1 MATGTYGWIQRRH
14 SYEFLPPS
22 MSEAILILLG
32 DNWSE
37 KSSVGNLILGKIEFN
52 SSEEPNSSLRAQIM
66 VKGKKLV
73 VINTPDLFYPK
84 TPKEKLKEKVEDC
97 LKLCASVPHLFLLVV
112 QPENFTEEHRK
123 RFNRVLKLFSD
134 RSFDCALVLI
144 STSKQKNPSLNQAI
158 KDLIRKCRDNSF
170 ILKDNER
177 KELFVTIRDF
187 LEKRNEKQQIPQH
200 SGIKEQK
207 GAPPASGASLGAGR
221 DLKIMLFGTSQSI
234 KMQLC
239 NFIFERKPLG
249 ISSKFHQLKPVE
261 QKLWNGKLLTVVT
274 TPDSQMGKVSKEEL
288 KSCVNLCPPGPNV
301 LLLLVTPSDF
311 TEKDRQ
317 TLKTNLG
324 LFGEH
329 AFKHSMVIITHEAN
343 ETSFSLN
350 SLIREC
356 EGRQYNLAENNHQK
370 LIGKMED
377 IVNGNKGAFLT
388 VKNDGAAPKCD
399 QTLPSLNLVL
409 CGRRG
414 TGKTS
419 AAKAILGQTELHS
432 ASNSSECVRN
442 QGQVCGRRVSL
453 VELPALYGEA
463 QQKVMEESFRCISL
477 CDPEGVHAF
486 ILVLPVGPLTDEDK
500 GELQTLQDT
509 FSFRVNDFTMV
520 LFTVESDPAAQAVVN
535 FLKGD
540 KDIQEL
546 IQRCGGRHV
555 VVKSS
560 DRKQFSTVI
569 DFVENMKPS
578 CYTSG
583 TLLEACMDKIV
594 QQDENVKLQTQ
605 VSIRSGQSGFSGG
618 KDKRRYEHLRI
629 VLIGKTGCGKSSSGN
644 TILGRSQF
652 EAKVSQISVTKCCQ
666 KALCEVDG
674 RPVAVVDTPGLFD
687 DSFTQEQVRKELLKC
702 ISLLAP
708 GPHVFLVVIPIGGR
722 LTPEEKETLKLIKES
737 FGKNSEKFTIILL
750 TRGDQLKGKQSIKD
764 YIEKDCGDSFKKL
777 ISDCGGRYHVL
788 DNCNTED
795 RTQVR
800 ELIRKIDTLVHTNGC
815 FTNEMLQ
822 EAETAIQKETQR
834 ILKEKEE
841 EIQKERKE
849 LEDRYKKEK
858 DDMERKMKKEK
869 AKAEQEIKKKDDKI
883 KKIKKK
889 LQQAHEERMKVEER
903 RTEEEAKLKCERE
916 ENIYENV
923 SENVYENVYEEVD
936 DYHNIAKKQLK
947 RISKTQEA
955 WEKEMRALQ
964 EKWEQEDKQRQEE
977 EDKLGCYYEVVKE
990 DFQRQVQQDKI
1001 RKEMEAKYRQEM
1013 EDMFRN
1019 NLDKLREKYEEDA
1032 RQKAEELNEFK
1043 NKYSQEF
1050 AAHEQQL
1057 KDKDD
1062 HYNMLEALKEINEKQ
1077 SRTQHRREIT
1087 NLVTCVTRKRENLR
1101 KIKDLLSKQAEQMK
1115 KTKSRQEITQ
1125 LEKSHDTE
1133 INELIQQLL
1142 DDTDVNTRCFI
1153 S

>member
-1 MATGTYGWIQRRH
+1 MATGTYGWTQRRH
-14 SYEFLPPS
+14 SYEYLPPS

-37 KSSVGNLILGKIEFN
+37 KSSVGNLILGKTEFN
-52 SSEEPNSSLRAQIM
+52 SREEPNSSIRAQIM

-84 TPKEKLKEKVEDC
+84 TSKETLKEKVEDC

-112 QPENFTEEHRK
+112 QPENFTEEHKK
-123 RFNRVLKLFSD
+123 RFYRVLKHFSD

-144 STSKQKNPSLNQAI
+144 STSKQKNPSLNQAV

-187 LEKRNEKQQIPQH
+187 LEKRNENQQIPQH

-221 DLKIMLFGTSQSI
+221 GLKIMLFGTSQSI

-274 TPDSQMGKVSKEEL
+274 TPDSQMGKVSKDEL
-288 KSCVNLCPPGPNV
+288 KSCVNFCPPGPNV

-317 TLKTNLG
+317 TLKSNLG

-343 ETSFSLN
+343 ETSFALN

-356 EGRQYNLAENNHQK
+356 DGRQYNLAENNHQK

-377 IVNGNKGAFLT
+377 IVNGNKGTFLT
-388 VKNDGAAPKCD
+388 IKKDGAAPKCD

-419 AAKAILGQTELHS
+419 AAKAILGLRELHS

-442 QGQVCGRRVSL
+442 QGQVCGRWVSL

-509 FSFRVNDFTMV
+509 FSSRVNDFTMV

-540 KDIQEL
+540 KDIQKL
-546 IQRCGGRHV
+546 IQRCERRYV

-569 DFVENMKPS
+569 DFVEKMKQS

-594 QQDENVKLQTQ
+594 QQDENIKLQTQ

-652 EAKVSQISVTKCCQ
+652 EAKVSQKSVTKFCE
-666 KALCEVDG
+666 KALGEVDG

-687 DSFTQEQVRKELLKC
+687 DSFSHEEVHKELLKC

-764 YIEKDCGDSFKKL
+764 YIEKDCDDSFKKV

-788 DNCNTED
+788 DNNTED
-795 RTQVR
+795 HTQVR
-800 ELIRKIDTLVHTNGC
+800 ELIRKIDTMVNENGC

-841 EIQKERKE
+841 EIQKERRK

-858 DDMERKMKKEK
+858 DDMERKIKEEK

-889 LQQAHEERMKVEER
+889 LKQAHEESMKGEER
-903 RTEEEAKLKCERE
+903 RKEEEAKWKRERE
-916 ENIYENV
+916 GNVYEGVYENI
-923 SENVYENVYEEVD
+923 YENVYEEVD
-936 DYHNIAKKQLK
+936 DYQNIDKKQLK
-947 RISKTQEA
+947 GKSKTQEA
-955 WEKEMRALQ
+955 WEKKTRALQ
-964 EKWEQEDKQRQEE
+964 EKWEQEDKQRKEE
-977 EDKLGCYYEVVKE
+977 EDKLEFYYEVVKE
-990 DFQRQVQQDKI
+990 DFERQVQQDKI

-1019 NLDKLREKYEEDA
+1019 NLDKLREKYEEEA

-1050 AAHEQQL
+1050 AAHEQQYEQQL

-1062 HYNMLEALKEINEKQ
+1062 HYNMLEALKEINEKK
-1077 SRTQHRREIT
+1077 SRTQIT
-1087 NLVTCVTRKRENLR
+1087 DLVKCVTRKRENLR
-1101 KIKDLLSKQAEQMK
+1101 KVKDLLSKQAEQMK
-1115 KTKSRQEITQ
+1115 KTKPQQEITE
-1125 LEKSHDTE
+1125 LEKIHDRE

-1142 DDTDVNTRCFI
+1142 DDTDVNARCFI